1 MKWPNGLSWN
11 GYGPWE
17 WIPQGAWGPSLM
29 QLGLGFQPGPYPSS
43 WAGPNSNSIT
53 CLDWAPTQA
62 QIKSKPK
69 NTKFPHSLP
78 LQPPPGH
85 HHQNPLCPRAHRQPH
100 RRLHRSPTSHH
111 PLSRSTAHAHLRV
124 PALVAED
131 NGPNRSWTA
140 AVTSVRGHQLSSQ
153 VRRRR
158 RSFRSRLRR
167 KREEA
172 ILLVGAGRLRD
183 TAESQPP
190 KWSIVVRSDTPGGH
204 GDRWRSYSQSL
215 RLAMEKE
222 KLQCRHWFSWL
233 GELEEVGMKGG
244 GHAWLCMA
252 MRERGEWV

>member
-1 MKWPNGLSWN
+1 
-11 GYGPWE
+11 
-17 WIPQGAWGPSLM
+17 M

-69 NTKFPHSLP
+69 NTKFPHSPP

-111 PLSRSTAHAHLRV
+111 PLSSSGCRSQR
-124 PALVAED
+124 
-131 NGPNRSWTA
+131 PNRSWTA

-167 KREEA
+167 KMEEA

-215 RLAMEKE
+215 RRAMEEE
-222 KLQCRHWFSWL
+222 KLQCRH
-233 GELEEVGMKGG
+233 
-244 GHAWLCMA
+244 
-252 MRERGEWV
+252 